1 MSFIPKNPLNIPE
14 IGTTP
19 PLPMPGTRGLFAKE
33 DGWYDIDSDGNI
45 RKLGQGG
52 GTSGGEGLEEVI
64 EELNALKKTVALLY
78 SKSTVKTVDITL
90 LSSAWGEDGV
100 NRYSQTITVEG
111 ATQYSKIDLQ
121 PTPEQLTI
129 FYEKDVA
136 FVTEN
141 DDGVI
146 IVYCIGQK
154 PTNDYIIQATITEVE
169 IDE

>member
-1 MSFIPKNPLNIPE
+1 MSFIAKNPLNIPE

-52 GTSGGEGLEEVI
+52 GASGGEDLEEVI
-64 EELNALKKTVALLY
+64 EELNELKKTVALLY
-78 SKSTVKTVDITL
+78 SKTAVKTVDIIL
-90 LSSAWGEDGV
+90 LSSAWVEDGV
-100 NRYSQTITVEG
+100 NRYSQIITVDG
-111 ATQYSKIDLQ
+111 TTQYSKIDLQ

-141 DDGVI
+141 DNGI
-146 IVYCIGQK
+146 ITIYCIGQK
-154 PTNDYIIQATITEVE
+154 PANDYTIQATITEVKV
-169 IDE
+169 DE